1 MDTCN
6 YSSEGASTCQINLS
20 DNFVSFSDNYVDVS
34 EKKVVSFLSYDMSYD
49 IVFSFDSF
57 VDLGMTIKSKYLFS
71 I

>member
-6 YSSEGASTCQINLS
+6 CSSEGASTCQINLS
-20 DNFVSFSDNYVDVS
+20 DSFVSFSDNYVDVS
-34 EKKVVSFLSYDMSYD
+34 EKKVVSFLSYD

>member
-20 DNFVSFSDNYVDVS
+20 DNVDVS
-34 EKKVVSFLSYDMSYD
+34 EKKVMSFLSYD

>member
-6 YSSEGASTCQINLS
+6 YSSEGASTCQIKS

-34 EKKVVSFLSYDMSYD
+34 EKKVVSFLSYD

>member
-34 EKKVVSFLSYDMSYD
+34 EKKVVSILSYD

>member
-20 DNFVSFSDNYVDVS
+20 DNFVSFSDNVDVS
-34 EKKVVSFLSYDMSYD
+34 EKKVVSFLSYD